1 MLSPETIRTLLPW
14 LIGLPLIIALVLLLV
29 GRTAQSAR
37 SIALAG
43 TLVHLLLTVLV
54 VESAAGPLSKRPAT
68 IYSTPKEK
76 KDAIDFRVFSP
87 EFVPGDRGVD
97 QTGSEGTTVHVDSHA
112 TAWNLASFSSNGEN
126 VGAIQF
132 FIGLDGLNIWLI
144 ALTGLMLTPVILISW
159 NSINDGAGAFYA
171 WLFALQAGIMGVFL
185 AFDIV
190 LFYVCFELTL
200 IPLFFLI
207 AAWGTGSSR
216 REAAR
221 KLFLFTLAGGL
232 ITLLGIIALI
242 ASVREQTGHLAFS
255 IPYLAE
261 QVQRNLHL
269 ESRGAAEFWVNK
281 QAYIFLLIAVGFA
294 VKIPLVPLHSWLPG
308 AYSEAPLGV
317 TVMLAALL
325 AKMGTFGLLRI
336 CLPLCPDGT
345 LAAGLPVL
353 GTFAAAGIVY
363 GALCAY
369 YQQSFKRLV
378 AYSSVSHLGFCALA
392 LVAFNAEGI
401 AGGLLHMVNHGLS
414 TGALFLLVGF
424 LLCRY
429 TSGQISDFSG
439 MWKKLP
445 VFTFFFIVISL
456 ASIGLPGLNNFV
468 SEMLM
473 LAGLYDLRN
482 SYVAGLTLAVAAA
495 SGIFLG
501 AWYMLTMIQR
511 VFFNELK
518 EPPPAQLGEVH
529 DLNSRELAIIV
540 PLAVLCL
547 VLGFR
552 PQPVLDV
559 MKKDVETLSRVA
571 DDGRRGHVLPPMHP
585 PAPAKTTPPAKKD
598 KGKQPSK
605 KKSPPPKKELAPFP
619 REAKDPAP

>member
-1 MLSPETIRTLLPW
+1 MEPRV
-14 LIGLPLIIALVLLLV
+14 VLDT
-29 GRTAQSAR
+29 RRKFQSR
-37 SIALAG
+37 
-43 TLVHLLLTVLV
+43 
-54 VESAAGPLSKRPAT
+54 
-68 IYSTPKEK
+68 
-76 KDAIDFRVFSP
+76 
-87 EFVPGDRGVD
+87 
-97 QTGSEGTTVHVDSHA
+97 
-112 TAWNLASFSSNGEN
+112 
-126 VGAIQF
+126 IQF
-132 FIGLDGLNIWLI
+132 FIGLDGLNLWLV

-159 NSINDGAGAFYA
+159 NTINDGAAAFYA

-207 AAWGTGSSR
+207 SAWGSGPSR

-232 ITLLGIIALI
+232 ITLLGIIALVI
-242 ASVREQTGHLAFS
+242 SVREQTGHLAFS

-269 ESRGAAEFWVNK
+269 ESQGAVKIWMNK
-281 QAYIFLLIAVGFA
+281 QAFIFLLIAVGFA

-353 GTFAAAGIVY
+353 GAFAAAGIVY

-369 YQQSFKRLV
+369 RQRSFTRLV

-429 TSGQISDFSG
+429 QSGQIADFSG
-439 MWKKLP
+439 LWKRLP
-445 VFTFFFIVISL
+445 VFTFFFLVISL

-482 SYVAGLTLAVAAA
+482 VNAPGLTLAAIAA
-495 SGIFLG
+495 SGILLG

-511 VFFNELK
+511 VFFNELR
-518 EPPPAQLGEVH
+518 EPAAAHSGGIG
-529 DLNSRELAIIV
+529 DLNARELAIII
-540 PLAVLCL
+540 PLTALCL
-547 VLGFR
+547 LLGCR

-559 MKKDVETLSRVA
+559 MKKDVETLARASPTMPGA
-571 DDGRRGHVLPPMHP
+571 TTCRRFRRHI
-585 PAPAKTTPPAKKD
+585 TSKKPS
-598 KGKQPSK
+598 PSK
-605 KKSPPPKKELAPFP
+605 RRPRAASRGKRMLVRRSRAWFRKTMGPNCRRCRAKPWDLSLVHNLRGDRPGGLSKWTG
-619 REAKDPAP
+619 REACRHEMCHHTRSFHL